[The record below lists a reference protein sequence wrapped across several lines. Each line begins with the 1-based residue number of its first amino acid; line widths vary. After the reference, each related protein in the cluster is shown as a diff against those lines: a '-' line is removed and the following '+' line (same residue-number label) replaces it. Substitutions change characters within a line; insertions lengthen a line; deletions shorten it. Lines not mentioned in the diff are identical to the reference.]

1 MLVKQALPIPNLATF
16 KTVGWHS
23 IMILILAS
31 SDPYRVSI
39 LPFIQQITRGP
50 NWSLLNCSRTVGLNV
65 SWGTKLKDQ
74 IDMAVHLSDGGIIW
88 VFLQKSN
95 GEPQLFNKIF
105 LITKENL
112 DATLPKWRFG
122 RFCSFLNGIYFQ
134 GTCLSIHLSSGPNN
148 STMNSSTNGSPTM
161 TSGCSIKRAL
171 PFELKKLELYFRHA
185 HKKKIHPRK
194 LTWIPKMMGLEKV
207 TPFKYGYFGYLC

>member
-1 MLVKQALPIPNLATF
+1 MLFAIYKSVQFFPTVRLWGNCAYPGTHSPWKWDWSTSPNKKMLVKQAIPIPNLATF

-23 IMILILAS
+23 IMILIMAS

-95 GEPQLFNKIF
+95 GVTQPFNKNF
-105 LITKENL
+105 SYHDSENL
-112 DATLPKWRFG
+112 DANPAKMKVWKIL
-122 RFCSFLNGIYFQ
+122 FLF
-134 GTCLSIHLSSGPNN
+134 
-148 STMNSSTNGSPTM
+148 
-161 TSGCSIKRAL
+161 
-171 PFELKKLELYFRHA
+171 
-185 HKKKIHPRK
+185 
-194 LTWIPKMMGLEKV
+194 
-207 TPFKYGYFGYLC
+207 